1 MTKILEPDARRGNDY
16 AIHTPFMERSYDF
29 QFSLWIR
36 VRAGQKNRVAMLVGH
51 FFDAIHNSP
60 NAWVGDVRHDAA
72 HRHGASHHQ
81 ASSDQARPVTLLA
94 RDLTNSLGRLGIH
107 NGALPQSSR
116 NRGMRNADNAADV
129 FNGDGPFHIFPSVSG
144 RASPSL
150 ARPAPH
156 E

>member
-60 NAWVGDVRHDAA
+60 HEWVGDVRHDAA
-72 HRHGASHHQ
+72 HRHGTSHHQ
-81 ASSDQARPVTLLA
+81 ASSDQARPVSLLA
-94 RDLTNSLGRLGIH
+94 RDLKNSHGRVGIH

-116 NRGMRNADNAADV
+116 YGGMSNADTAVYV
-129 FNGDGPFHIFPSVSG
+129 FYENGPLRYFPY
-144 RASPSL
+144 
-150 ARPAPH
+150 
-156 E
+156 